1 MIHGIISVGG
11 LYVLIG
17 IGTIVKVAEQFINL
31 FH

>member
-11 LYVLIG
+11 LYVLLGAQAI
-17 IGTIVKVAEQFINL
+17 ITIAGQIINL